1 MENEVQKTFVERH
14 PWIKDFGGL
23 LAFIVAV
30 LVGTVLINTFIFRSF
45 NVEGPSMEKTLYTG
59 DRLIVDRVPVTLA
72 ELQNKQYVPN
82 RGQIIVFKN
91 PQYTAGNPDEY
102 IVKRVIAFPGERVV
116 LADGHY
122 TVYNKDHPNGFN
134 PDDAN
139 HGEPGSPTSGSGDWT
154 VPDGTLFVSG
164 DHRQGNY
171 SYDSRNGLG
180 FIPYYDVVGPVAMR
194 IFPFTAIRTF

>member
-1 MENEVQKTFVERH
+1 MRMDATFFDRH
-14 PWIKDFGGL
+14 PFARDLIGL
-23 LAFIVAV
+23 AIFVVAV
-30 LVGTVLINTFIFRSF
+30 AVGTLLMNAFVLRSF
-45 NVEGPSMEKTLYTG
+45 NVDGPSMEPTMYTG
-59 DRLIVDRVPVTLA
+59 DRVIVNRLPITA
-72 ELQNKQYVPN
+72 AQLQNKPYTPK
-82 RGQIIVFKN
+82 RGQVVVFKN
-91 PQYTAGNPDEY
+91 PNYTHTASQENQN
-102 IVKRVIAFPGERVV
+102 IVKRVIAFAGERVV

-122 TVYNKDHPNGFN
+122 TVYNSQQPNGFN

-154 VPDGTLFVSG
+154 VPEGTLFVSG

-194 IFPFTAIRTF
+194 IFPFTSIRTF